1 MNTRA
6 AVLALL
12 SSLLYGG
19 GDFALGV
26 ASRANSVFG
35 TSVVFHALGLPL
47 TAVVLV
53 ITRPAVPDAHALGA
67 ALLAGACL
75 AAAGLF
81 FVQAL
86 AKGRMGVIAPLTA
99 VGAAGVPAV
108 VGMARGESPP
118 PIAVAGMVAAAVGL
132 LLVTTDRSQPLS
144 AGGIPE
150 GIAAAVGFGGFYV
163 CLRAGESGGW
173 WTVGISRAVVLAA
186 TVAAALLLRRA
197 VSVPW
202 PNTPVIVVASTL
214 ATLAAAAFLFAQ
226 HQAALSLTAVLASLY
241 PAVTALLA
249 ATLLHERLTR
259 RQLAGSVIVL
269 GAAAC
274 IALP

>member
-35 TSVVFHALGLPL
+35 TSAVFHALGLPL
-47 TAVVLV
+47 TAIILVL
-53 ITRPAVPDAHALGA
+53 TRPATPDGHALAA
-67 ALLAGACL
+67 ALLGGACL
-75 AAAGLF
+75 AAGGLL
-81 FVQAL
+81 FVVAL

-99 VGAAGVPAV
+99 VGAAGVPVV
-108 VGMARGESPP
+108 VGMVRGESPA
-118 PIAVAGMVAAAVGL
+118 PIAIAGMVAAGVGL
-132 LLVTTDRSQPLS
+132 LLVTTDRTQALS

-150 GIAAAVGFGGFYV
+150 GIGAALGFGGFYV
-163 CLRAGESGGW
+163 FLRAGESGGW
-173 WTVGISRAVVLAA
+173 WTVGISRAVVLVVTVIAA
-186 TVAAALLLRRA
+186 TLLGRRLSIPLA
-197 VSVPW
+197 
-202 PNTPVIVVASTL
+202 NTPVLVVAATL
-214 ATLAAAAFLFAQ
+214 ATLAGAAFLFAQ
-226 HQAALSLTAVLASLY
+226 HHASLSLTAALASLY
-241 PAVTALLA
+241 PAVTAVLA

-274 IALP
+274 IAMP